1 MTVISLPKSHKSLAG
16 CKPGD
21 SLLLRV
27 TTLKGDAEDGADK
40 DGEGSAEGTI
50 RAQVNS
56 IETVKRAKPAKKSPM
71 DYLKSKNTGK
81 LAQVYAP

>member
-1 MTVISLPKSHKSLAG
+1 MISLPKDHKSLAG

-27 TTLKGDAEDGADK
+27 TTIAGDAGK
-40 DGEGSAEGTI
+40 EGVEGKTIQAE
-50 RAQVNS
+50 VNS
-56 IETVKRAKPAKKSPM
+56 IETVKRAKAKKSPM